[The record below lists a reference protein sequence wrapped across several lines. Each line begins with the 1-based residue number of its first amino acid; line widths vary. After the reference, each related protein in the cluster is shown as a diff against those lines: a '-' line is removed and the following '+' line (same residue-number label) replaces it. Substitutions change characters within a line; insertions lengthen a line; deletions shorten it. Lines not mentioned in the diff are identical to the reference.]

1 MADETHKRYI
11 CDNRQFSR
19 KTKKASKTK
28 GLPQVDLIDRKG
40 LIERLR
46 ENNLELSI
54 ETGKVFFNG

>member
-1 MADETHKRYI
+1 MADETHKGLFVTTG
-11 CDNRQFSR
+11 QFSR
-19 KTKKASKTK
+19 ETKKVSKTK
-28 GLPQVDLIDRKG
+28 GLPPVDLIDGKG